1 MSMEKNYLIDCDR
14 KFVVYT
20 DNKDVKSQ
28 LKDYDI
34 EFIDVDPNQT
44 ENIGENKL
52 NKFKYI

>member
-1 MSMEKNYLIDCDR
+1 MEKNYLIDCDR